1 MSDFQTVRTT
11 IRGVRPLLMH
21 SAAGADPL
29 SEWAKARKAVSGK
42 KNKTDSD
49 HLELARI
56 DWYSSFYCDDAKKP
70 VILGTMLEAC
80 CVAGA
85 KRSKQGQIAKASILI
100 NDNPTLV
107 HDHPA
112 GKKATADDFW
122 ALPKYRDVRG
132 VMISRSRIMRYR
144 PIFAVWHCTFE
155 AMLSDLDASTY
166 KSILETSGRFIGIGD
181 YRPKFGLFEVTE
193 IKVV

>member
-1 MSDFQTVRTT
+1 MSDFQTVKVN

-29 SEWAKARKAVSGK
+29 SEWAKARKLVSGK
-42 KNKTDSD
+42 KNKTEAD

-56 DWYSSFYCDDAKKP
+56 DWYSSFYCNDKKEP

-100 NDNPTLV
+100 NDNPSIV

-122 ALPKYRDVRG
+122 TMPRYRDVRG
-132 VMISRSRIMRYR
+132 VMVNRSRIMRYR
-144 PIFAVWHCTFE
+144 PVFSVWNCTFE
-155 AMLSDLDASTY
+155 AMLSDLDASTF

-193 IKVV
+193 VKSV

>member
-1 MSDFQTVRTT
+1 MSDFQTVKVN

-56 DWYSSFYCDDAKKP
+56 DWYSSFYCDEAKKP

-122 ALPKYRDVRG
+122 ELPKYRDVRG

-144 PIFAVWHCTFE
+144 PIFAV
-155 AMLSDLDASTY
+155 LSDLDVSTF

-193 IKVV
+193 VKTV